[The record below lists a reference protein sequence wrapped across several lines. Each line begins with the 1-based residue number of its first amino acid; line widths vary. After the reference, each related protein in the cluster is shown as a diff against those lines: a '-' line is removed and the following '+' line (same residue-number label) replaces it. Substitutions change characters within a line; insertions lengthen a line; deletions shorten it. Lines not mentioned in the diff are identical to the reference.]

1 MVQQSRG
8 LVIVVLLSPRAYL
21 DLRKDLGV
29 AVGVVLAMQH
39 EIRERVPIALRAP
52 VW

>member
-1 MVQQSRG
+1 M
-8 LVIVVLLSPRAYL
+8 IVVSLPRAYL

-39 EIRERVPIALRAP
+39 EIRERVPIALRAH